1 MNKKRFTF
9 IDLFAGCG
17 GLTEGFLQTGEFDGL
32 AHVDWDVS
40 TVNTLRHRL
49 ITKWDHKKEDALK
62 DKFLL
67 LVFKMKIIRFKSE

>member
-49 ITKWDHKKEDALK
+49 ITKWDHKKEDDTK
-62 DKFLL
+62 RKY
-67 LVFKMKIIRFKSE
+67 